1 MYTRRH
7 TLYLENVLLTNVW
20 TANTWVHLFEK
31 NISFFECS
39 KLFPCFL
46 GFFLPIVLSSL
57 IQILH
62 HTWWVKFL
70 QYEHIN
76 LLALERAGFSWLS
89 QKETEIRI
97 RLWLRE
103 LFFFVGTG
111 FVSVWFAP
119 KTSSFLIFLFYV
131 MNTLMGHIFS

>member
-7 TLYLENVLLTNVW
+7 TLYLENVLLTNVC

-31 NISFFECS
+31 NIFFFECS

-46 GFFLPIVLSSL
+46 GFFLPIDLSSL
-57 IQILH
+57 IQILY

-76 LLALERAGFSWLS
+76 LLAVERDGFSRLS

>member
-46 GFFLPIVLSSL
+46 GFFLPIDLSSL

-97 RLWLRE
+97 RLGLRE

>member
-7 TLYLENVLLTNVW
+7 TLYLENVLWTNVC

-31 NISFFECS
+31 NIFFFECS

-46 GFFLPIVLSSL
+46 GFFLPIDLSSL

-76 LLALERAGFSWLS
+76 LLALECAGFYGCHKRK
-89 QKETEIRI
+89 QKFGYGYDWENCFSS
-97 RLWLRE
+97 LVLG
-103 LFFFVGTG
+103 LF
-111 FVSVWFAP
+111 WFGLHQKPVA
-119 KTSSFLIFLFYV
+119 SRFSCFMWWILLMGLIF
-131 MNTLMGHIFS
+131 S

>member
-7 TLYLENVLLTNVW
+7 TLYLENVLLTNVC

-31 NISFFECS
+31 NIFFLNAASFFLVS
-39 KLFPCFL
+39 SD
-46 GFFLPIVLSSL
+46 FFLPIDLSSL
-57 IQILH
+57 IQILY

-76 LLALERAGFSWLS
+76 LLAVERDGFSRLS

-131 MNTLMGHIFS
+131 MNTLMGLIFS